1 MSLLHRTFVSLYAK
15 IDNLVGEIEN
25 HDALIKAAIGEQR
38 QKITAAK
45 MELRRL
51 EQYQD
56 RLQKEVEQCAN
67 NEVLWTERAA
77 KEAESNEEKALL
89 CLQHRQSVR
98 EKKEKLIAIQNEH
111 KHSLHQLKRN
121 IAECETDLKSM
132 VQKHQLLKARQ
143 STSEVMSVI
152 DKHQTQNAGAIAESF
167 DRWELQITKDESY
180 LSPLD
185 EGDFL
190 EKEYLD
196 EENNMHLRHEL
207 AELLKNKKCDNV

>member
-56 RLQKEVEQCAN
+56 RLQKEVQQCVN
-67 NEVLWTERAA
+67 NEALWTERAA
-77 KEAESNEEKALL
+77 KEAETNEEKALV

-143 STSEVMSVI
+143 STSEVMHVI
-152 DKHQTQNAGAIAESF
+152 DKHHTQNAGAIAESF

-185 EGDFL
+185 DGDVL
-190 EKEYLD
+190 EQEYLD

-207 AELLKNKKCDNV
+207 AELLKNKKCEQE